1 MAKRHADNTLFSQ
14 SPAKK
19 KIRSLCRVVDL
30 HLESMAVYGGVS
42 PSCKLALLND
52 RCRKRRHSLGISDVA
67 QEEAPLHL
75 KAANPDALKESMSHP
90 HTCGRYHEYLD
101 STTARKR
108 RREESVGLGT
118 AAAKVYDE
126 TDADNEDCTYN
137 SFQYWKV
144 PLPQLDLSLLEETT
158 ERCQIKHNL
167 IVRNALD
174 AMET

>member
-19 KIRSLCRVVDL
+19 KTRSLCRVVDL
-30 HLESMAVYGGVS
+30 QLESMAVYGVVS
-42 PSCKLALLND
+42 PSCTLALLSD
-52 RCRKRRHSLGISDVA
+52 RCRKKRHSLGISDVP
-67 QEEAPLHL
+67 QE
-75 KAANPDALKESMSHP
+75 
-90 HTCGRYHEYLD
+90 
-101 STTARKR
+101 
-108 RREESVGLGT
+108 
-118 AAAKVYDE
+118 E

-158 ERCQIKHNL
+158 ERCQIKHNS